1 MTLELRR
8 SRWRAAS
15 TAEDRLVA
23 VRHHG
28 PVSIWTIVVAA
39 GSGERFGAPKQLLAL
54 GDARVVD
61 LAVAAAAHVSDGV
74 VVVVP
79 PDSSWT
85 VDGAVTVPGGATRS
99 ESVRAGLGAVPDAID
114 IVLVHDAARPLAT
127 ASLFE
132 RIVAAVRD
140 GADGAVP
147 GLAVSDTVKRVE
159 RDVVI
164 ETVPRE
170 GLVTVQTP
178 QGFRASI
185 LRAAYTGGAEG
196 TDDASVVEALGGS
209 VVVVPGERDNFKIT
223 EPGDLERA
231 ETVLAAREAT

>member
-1 MTLELRR
+1 M
-8 SRWRAAS
+8 
-15 TAEDRLVA
+15 
-23 VRHHG
+23 RHHG
-28 PVSIWTIVVAA
+28 VVSVWTIVVAA
-39 GSGERFGAPKQLLAL
+39 GSGERFGAPKQLLSL

-61 LAVAAAAHVSDGV
+61 HAVAVAATVSEGV

-99 ESVRAGLGAVPDAID
+99 ESVRAGLEAVPTAID

-127 ASLFE
+127 AAVFE
-132 RIVAAVRD
+132 RVVAAVRD

-147 GLAVSDTVKRVE
+147 GLAMSDTVKRVE

-164 ETVPRE
+164 ETVPRSA
-170 GLVTVQTP
+170 LVSVQTP
-178 QGFRASI
+178 QGFRASV
-185 LRAAYTGGAEG
+185 LRAAYAGGAEG
-196 TDDASVVEALGGS
+196 TDDASVVEAAGAT
-209 VVVVPGERDNFKIT
+209 VVVVVGERDNFKIT

-231 ETVLAAREAT
+231 KAVLAAREAAR